1 MGTIARGIVSD
12 GSGSLSVAE
21 IELPDPGPHQVLVRQ
36 FASGICH
43 SQLNELRQGRSGP
56 ALFGHESSGVVVATG
71 DDVVAVS
78 EGDQVVVT
86 WLAAKGALMTRDLNF
101 PRVRLAGGAEA
112 TYDRVFTWADHTL
125 IDEAFAVKVGPM
137 ARPDLT
143 AVVGCAVMTGAG
155 AVLRTAGVGVGASV
169 AVFGVGGVGL
179 SVVAA
184 ARISGADPV
193 IAVDLDNEKLALAR
207 RLGASHVVDASV
219 QEPVA
224 TLRRLAREVDVRRA
238 RGCIRAEGVD
248 FAFDCIGLPETVGN
262 AVEVVRRG
270 DPGLRRGGVAVLVGV
285 PQVRVGI
292 DALGLLVGEKTVLGS
307 LGGSCEPARD
317 IPLFLRWH
325 EEGRMDL
332 DALVTERYHMEEIE
346 EATKRLAEG
355 KILGRAVI
363 TF

>member
-1 MGTIARGIVSD
+1 MGTTARGIVSEE
-12 GSGSLSVAE
+12 SGSLSVVE
-21 IELPDPGPHQVLVRQ
+21 IELPDPGPHQLLVRQ

-43 SQLNELRQGRSGP
+43 SQLNELRQIRSGP

-71 DDVVAVS
+71 DDVIAVS
-78 EGDQVVVT
+78 EGDHVVVT
-86 WLAAKGALMTRDLNF
+86 WLAARGALAARDLNF

-112 TYDRVFTWADHTL
+112 IYDKVFTWADYTL

-137 ARPDLT
+137 PRPDLA

-155 AVLRTAGVGVGASV
+155 AVLRTAGVGAGASV

-179 SVVAA
+179 SVITA
-184 ARISGADPV
+184 ARISGADPI

-207 RLGASHVVDASV
+207 RLGASHVVDASR

-224 TLRRLAREVDVRRA
+224 TIRRLARQVDVQCA
-238 RGCIRAEGVD
+238 RGYMRAEGVD
-248 FAFDCIGLPETVGN
+248 FAFDCIGLPDTVGN
-262 AVEVVRRG
+262 AVEAVRRG
-270 DPGLRRGGVAVLVGV
+270 DPGLRRGGAAVLVGV

-307 LGGSCEPARD
+307 LGGSCEPTRD
-317 IPLFLRWH
+317 IPLFLRWYD
-325 EEGRMDL
+325 EGRMDL
-332 DALVTERYHMEEIE
+332 DALVTERYHMEEIR